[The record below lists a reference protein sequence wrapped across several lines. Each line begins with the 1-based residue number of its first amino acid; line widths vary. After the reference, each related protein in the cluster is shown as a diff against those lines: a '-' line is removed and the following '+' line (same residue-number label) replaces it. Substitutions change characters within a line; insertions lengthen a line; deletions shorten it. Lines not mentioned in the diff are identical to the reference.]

1 MKISLDRNEFIANK
15 LGFLNKET
23 LLDIGCRDMILKKYL
38 IGKFKY
44 IGIDYQIHLKKSKD
58 FVNCNLENGIPKI
71 SNVDIITAIDVLEH
85 LENIHNVFSSLFLLS
100 KKKIIIALPN
110 MGYYKFRIKF
120 FFTGCLSGKYNFSER
135 KIFDRHRWIP
145 NYQSIDRFVKTNT
158 PKNWKIIEY
167 NYIAERKRNYLFYFI
182 EKILSKM
189 FPSLFVYEKIYFF
202 IKKTRVKF

>member
-1 MKISLDRNEFIANK
+1 
-15 LGFLNKET
+15 
-23 LLDIGCRDMILKKYL
+23 
-38 IGKFKY
+38 
-44 IGIDYQIHLKKSKD
+44 
-58 FVNCNLENGIPKI
+58 
-71 SNVDIITAIDVLEH
+71 
-85 LENIHNVFSSLFLLS
+85 
-100 KKKIIIALPN
+100 

-120 FFTGCLSGKYNFSER
+120 FFTGCLSGKYNFSKI

-202 IKKTRVKF
+202 IKKN

>member
-44 IGIDYQIHLKKSKD
+44 IGIDYQLNLKKSKD

-85 LENIHNVFSSLFLLS
+85 L
-100 KKKIIIALPN
+100 
-110 MGYYKFRIKF
+110 
-120 FFTGCLSGKYNFSER
+120 
-135 KIFDRHRWIP
+135 
-145 NYQSIDRFVKTNT
+145 
-158 PKNWKIIEY
+158 
-167 NYIAERKRNYLFYFI
+167 
-182 EKILSKM
+182 
-189 FPSLFVYEKIYFF
+189 
-202 IKKTRVKF
+202 